1 MKLLRYCLNNRQ
13 GNAHSMNMP
22 YLVPL
27 DVLRAG
33 EWAEVAEVV
42 GEPAWVG
49 RMAEL
54 GLRAGCRLR
63 MVQTG
68 SPCLL
73 QVEGCR
79 LCLRNGDTA
88 QILVRPTEYGK

>member
-1 MKLLRYCLNNRQ
+1 MDDLLL
-13 GNAHSMNMP
+13 
-22 YLVPL
+22 PL
-27 DVLRAG
+27 DCLRAG
-33 EWAEVAEVV
+33 EWADVAEIS

-54 GLRAGCRLR
+54 GIRTGCRLQ

-73 QVEGCR
+73 NINNCR
-79 LCLRNGDTA
+79 LCLRSDSTS
-88 QILVRPTEYGK
+88 QILVKPVSA